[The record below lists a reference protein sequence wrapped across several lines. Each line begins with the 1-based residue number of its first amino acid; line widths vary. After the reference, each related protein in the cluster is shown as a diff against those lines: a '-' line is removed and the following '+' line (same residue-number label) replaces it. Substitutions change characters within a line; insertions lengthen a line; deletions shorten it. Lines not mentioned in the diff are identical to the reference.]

1 MTTGANGC
9 HELLRL
15 LGGQAPAWRGRHLP
29 AGHQCGA
36 HPVGD
41 VERRVGPPT
50 AHRVR
55 PKDDGD
61 RTPVPRDDDLL
72 PRTHPV
78 EDLGQGGTCLA
89 GCHGCHSRNRTPP
102 CSNVQ
107 SNRTSAYVSN
117 SSPARQ
123 PSPGTICSS
132 AYTTWSRY
140 SRGGSSDG
148 WKKTV
153 SVRSPGSTNQYSG
166 MPSSAYNPASP
177 SGPGS
182 PTTATRSRR
191 PPGRRL
197 GRSTASSLRSG
208 RRVRPERSELA
219 VLRPK
224 RRPGGRRDRVAVVS
238 DPGPLGEAGVV
249 RGARHPRVLVDRSR
263 GKDLDHLHPAVGG
276 GCPGVPRP
284 SSVRRSAD
292 GSGAGVCAWR
302 AVRELVSSQR

>member
-15 LGGQAPAWRGRHLP
+15 LGGQAPAWRGRLLP

-36 HPVGD
+36 HLVGD

-72 PRTHPV
+72 SRTHPV

-123 PSPGTICSS
+123 PSPGTICSL

-140 SRGGSSDG
+140 SRGGSADG

-166 MPSSAYNPASP
+166 MPSSAYKPRFAQRSRVTDDGDTI
-177 SGPGS
+177 S
-182 PTTATRSRR
+182 TATRTS
-191 PPGRRL
+191 L
-197 GRSTASSLRSG
+197 GA
-208 RRVRPERSELA
+208 
-219 VLRPK
+219 
-224 RRPGGRRDRVAVVS
+224 
-238 DPGPLGEAGVV
+238 
-249 RGARHPRVLVDRSR
+249 
-263 GKDLDHLHPAVGG
+263 
-276 GCPGVPRP
+276 
-284 SSVRRSAD
+284 
-292 GSGAGVCAWR
+292 
-302 AVRELVSSQR
+302 